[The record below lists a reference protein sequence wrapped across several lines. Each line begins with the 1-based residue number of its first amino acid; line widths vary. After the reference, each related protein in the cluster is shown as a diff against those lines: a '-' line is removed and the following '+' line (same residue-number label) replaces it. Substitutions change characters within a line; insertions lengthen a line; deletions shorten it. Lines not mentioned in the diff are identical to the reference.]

1 MDPLLFFPNAGPPDV
16 NPPGAGFAAQAVA
29 PRLLL
34 TGEIDPPANAPQ
46 RAARQAQAQ
55 AQAQAQLGAKAED
68 VRFANLPAAEPFPA
82 LVKAPRAASPRGVL
96 RGPGTPP
103 EDAERRDVF
112 APVNI
117 PNRRPGSGRSQRPGS
132 RGTPPGMRPG
142 SGDPRSARELE
153 ERVAVAESQ
162 AAAQAARVRNLE
174 RRLAVAEAARK
185 EDDIGAR
192 GSSEALE
199 RRVDALTQMYARSE
213 SLAAEMRGRLE
224 AAESDARESRAQATR
239 AESVAQN
246 LVVGARDNMEQIG
259 NRISVEQSSDAKRLD
274 TLSAEIARL
283 TREVADARGD
293 DLSKRQ
299 LMEADIARLSGQK
312 ASENAVAQIGD
323 VRAKLNAT
331 EELARSLAEQLAIE
345 KAGRAES
352 ESRFESIVQR
362 LEETSSAREQALLRK
377 FEHELNDRVTELQRK
392 VVDESEEAALR
403 DQDIIREKDD
413 QMASFEQGTKRE
425 RQKTVEHQMVLE
437 KAIREEHEARVAQ
450 AATLTKALDRV
461 NHDVV
466 ALVEDERLAR
476 ETKESKLRG
485 QITQTLAKL
494 HDANR
499 DTNER
504 LETEAHA
511 VRSVVKAEIEARVTA
526 MDAVHKALER
536 GTTGMERQLAAG
548 RVEAAQAVR
557 TAEVKLSRRLAATE
571 GRVEVEVAALRKLYA
586 RQTALELDLDAFKRD
601 VVNAFEQM
609 QEEITVAAVAQALNT
624 EADNVQAEYV
634 TDAVQ
639 SLVTKIAAQ
648 DKRDSAAAEALQQA
662 VFGPTSSGEPG
673 LVPRADFAERKLGE
687 AFDALSVFER
697 ELGVVR
703 ETATEDKADLESQ
716 VALLQQEMDYNAAA
730 TLVETETLQTQVD
743 VAMGEVA
750 GAGEMIEGKLR
761 VTAED
766 LAKRNV
772 ARMEEIRTELWVPLS
787 SLRAAIDAE
796 AVAREKTDEDV
807 KAHAKTRDDAVG
819 QLWAAVEQH
828 YVAQNLETEA
838 VRLDA
843 EEFAIARVGAFEDAL
858 EAEKKKRAE
867 ALDTLKQHVVAVV
880 EEEAENRRRG
890 DDETRRAYEDD
901 IANLEDTAA
910 EAVREL
916 REGLRDEVAERTHQ
930 AETLHRDLSSTLAS
944 ARSRLEQDVRA
955 LEETAAGNIA
965 TQKLEEEM
973 LRAEVDDGL
982 AQMQDAV
989 EEMRAEVGRHC
1000 ETIAAAAGGAA
1011 EPVTRRVE
1019 VLEASLAGAAHA
1031 DEVEKAF
1038 RQVHADVAK
1047 VEAEVAGAAA
1057 ARLAENEAYRTEF
1070 EQSLF
1075 AEAAARER
1083 SMRELSS
1090 RFDADIED
1098 AKQEAGVDVTV
1109 AAEALRAELEA
1120 ELRET
1125 AAKCAGALDEEAA
1138 ERKSGDASVGAK
1150 IAEAVGAVDA
1160 SVGAKIAEA
1169 VGAVAEELRRSVLEL
1184 AADLTTES
1192 ETLRAHCEAHAAQ
1205 AVAAL
1210 QSTVTEGLGLN
1221 AEALEELRGDVAAA
1235 VEKVEGLEAGGGG
1248 AGGGGEEDAKSV
1260 HSDISE
1266 AKEKLSEMQREIEA
1280 VKAHAEQQVAELL
1293 AKSQE
1298 DLKAEM
1304 SKGNEATAAML
1315 EKIMAKLGAE

>member
-1 MDPLLFFPNAGPPDV
+1 M

-55 AQAQAQLGAKAED
+55 AQAQLGAKAED
-68 VRFANLPAAEPFPA
+68 VRFANLPAAKPFPA

-192 GSSEALE
+192 GSTDALE

-601 VVNAFEQM
+601 VVDAFEQM

-639 SLVTKIAAQ
+639 SLVDKIAAQ

-662 VFGPTSSGEPG
+662 VFGPTPSGEPG
-673 LVPRADFAERKLGE
+673 LVPRADRAERKLGE
-687 AFDALSVFER
+687 AFNALSVFER

-807 KAHAKTRDDAVG
+807 KAHAKARDDAVG
-819 QLWAAVEQH
+819 ALWGAVEQH

-989 EEMRAEVGRHC
+989 EEMRAAVGRHC

>member
-1 MDPLLFFPNAGPPDV
+1 V

-46 RAARQAQAQ
+46 RAARQAQ

-192 GSSEALE
+192 GSTDALE

-639 SLVTKIAAQ
+639 SLVDKIAAQ

-673 LVPRADFAERKLGE
+673 LVPRADRAERKLGE
-687 AFDALSVFER
+687 AFNALSVFER

-772 ARMEEIRTELWVPLS
+772 KRMEEIRTELWVPLS

-807 KAHAKTRDDAVG
+807 KAHAKARDDAVG
-819 QLWAAVEQH
+819 ALWGAVEQH

>member
-1 MDPLLFFPNAGPPDV
+1 
-16 NPPGAGFAAQAVA
+16 
-29 PRLLL
+29 
-34 TGEIDPPANAPQ
+34 
-46 RAARQAQAQ
+46 
-55 AQAQAQLGAKAED
+55 
-68 VRFANLPAAEPFPA
+68 
-82 LVKAPRAASPRGVL
+82 
-96 RGPGTPP
+96 
-103 EDAERRDVF
+103 
-112 APVNI
+112 
-117 PNRRPGSGRSQRPGS
+117 
-132 RGTPPGMRPG
+132 
-142 SGDPRSARELE
+142 
-153 ERVAVAESQ
+153 
-162 AAAQAARVRNLE
+162 
-174 RRLAVAEAARK
+174 
-185 EDDIGAR
+185 
-192 GSSEALE
+192 
-199 RRVDALTQMYARSE
+199 
-213 SLAAEMRGRLE
+213 
-224 AAESDARESRAQATR
+224 
-239 AESVAQN
+239 
-246 LVVGARDNMEQIG
+246 
-259 NRISVEQSSDAKRLD
+259 
-274 TLSAEIARL
+274 
-283 TREVADARGD
+283 
-293 DLSKRQ
+293 
-299 LMEADIARLSGQK
+299 
-312 ASENAVAQIGD
+312 
-323 VRAKLNAT
+323 
-331 EELARSLAEQLAIE
+331 
-345 KAGRAES
+345 
-352 ESRFESIVQR
+352 
-362 LEETSSAREQALLRK
+362 
-377 FEHELNDRVTELQRK
+377 
-392 VVDESEEAALR
+392 
-403 DQDIIREKDD
+403 
-413 QMASFEQGTKRE
+413 
-425 RQKTVEHQMVLE
+425 
-437 KAIREEHEARVAQ
+437 
-450 AATLTKALDRV
+450 
-461 NHDVV
+461 
-466 ALVEDERLAR
+466 
-476 ETKESKLRG
+476 
-485 QITQTLAKL
+485 
-494 HDANR
+494 
-499 DTNER
+499 
-504 LETEAHA
+504 
-511 VRSVVKAEIEARVTA
+511 
-526 MDAVHKALER
+526 
-536 GTTGMERQLAAG
+536 
-548 RVEAAQAVR
+548 
-557 TAEVKLSRRLAATE
+557 
-571 GRVEVEVAALRKLYA
+571 
-586 RQTALELDLDAFKRD
+586 
-601 VVNAFEQM
+601 
-609 QEEITVAAVAQALNT
+609 
-624 EADNVQAEYV
+624 
-634 TDAVQ
+634 
-639 SLVTKIAAQ
+639 
-648 DKRDSAAAEALQQA
+648 
-662 VFGPTSSGEPG
+662 
-673 LVPRADFAERKLGE
+673 
-687 AFDALSVFER
+687 
-697 ELGVVR
+697 
-703 ETATEDKADLESQ
+703 
-716 VALLQQEMDYNAAA
+716 
-730 TLVETETLQTQVD
+730 
-743 VAMGEVA
+743 
-750 GAGEMIEGKLR
+750 
-761 VTAED
+761 
-766 LAKRNV
+766 
-772 ARMEEIRTELWVPLS
+772 MEEIRTELWVPLS

-1260 HSDISE
+1260 HSDISD

-1315 EKIMAKLGAE
+1315 EKIMAKLSAE

>member
-1 MDPLLFFPNAGPPDV
+1 MDE
-16 NPPGAGFAAQAVA
+16 
-29 PRLLL
+29 RL
-34 TGEIDPPANAPQ
+34 
-46 RAARQAQAQ
+46 
-55 AQAQAQLGAKAED
+55 
-68 VRFANLPAAEPFPA
+68 ANLPAAEPFPA

-103 EDAERRDVF
+103 EDAERLAF
-112 APVNI
+112 AP
-117 PNRRPGSGRSQRPGS
+117 PGLANRRPGSGRSQRPGS
-132 RGTPPGMRPG
+132 RGTPPGMRPS
-142 SGDPRSARELE
+142 SGEGSARELE
-153 ERVAVAESQ
+153 ARLAVAESQ

-185 EDDIGAR
+185 EDDSGAR
-192 GSSEALE
+192 GSTEALE

-213 SLAAEMRGRLE
+213 SVSAEMRGRLE
-224 AAESDARESRAQATR
+224 AAESEARESRAQATR

-312 ASENAVAQIGD
+312 SSENSMAQIGD

-352 ESRFESIVQR
+352 ETRFEGIVAR
-362 LEETSSAREQALLRK
+362 LEETSSAREQALMRK
-377 FEHELNDRVTELQRK
+377 FEHELADRVTELQRK

-450 AATLTKALDRV
+450 AATLTKQLDRV

-499 DTNER
+499 ETNER
-504 LETEAHA
+504 LESEAHA
-511 VRSVVKAEIEARVTA
+511 VRSVLKTEIEARVVA
-526 MDAVHKALER
+526 MDAVHKGLER

-601 VVNAFEQM
+601 VVGAFEQM
-609 QEEITVAAVAQALNT
+609 QEEVTVAAVAQALNT
-624 EADNVQAEYV
+624 ETDNVQAEYV

-639 SLVTKIAAQ
+639 SLVDKIAAQ
-648 DKRDSAAAEALQQA
+648 DARDRAAAEALERA
-662 VFGPTSSGEPG
+662 VFGPTPAGEPG
-673 LVPRADFAERKLGE
+673 LVPRADRAERRLGE

-697 ELGVVR
+697 ELGVAR
-703 ETATEDKADLESQ
+703 ETATEDKAELESQ
-716 VALLQQEMDYNAAA
+716 VALLQQEVDSNAAA

-743 VAMGEVA
+743 IAMGEVA

-766 LAKRNV
+766 LAQRNV
-772 ARMEEIRTELWVPLS
+772 KRMEEIRTELWVPLS

-796 AVAREKTDEDV
+796 AAARAKTDEDV
-807 KAHAKTRDDAVG
+807 ATHARARDEAVG
-819 QLWAAVEQH
+819 ALWAAVEAH
-828 YVAQNLETEA
+828 YAAQTLDVETA
-838 VRLDA
+838 RLDC
-843 EEFAIARVGAFEDAL
+843 EEFAVARVGAFEDAL
-858 EAEKKKRAE
+858 DLEQRKRAE
-867 ALDTLKQHVVAVV
+867 ALEKLKQHVVAAV
-880 EEEAENRRRG
+880 EEEAERRRRG

-901 IANLEDTAA
+901 VANLEDTAA

-916 REGLRDEVAERTHQ
+916 REGLRDEVAERAHQ
-930 AETLHRDLSSTLAS
+930 AETLHRDLSSTLDS
-944 ARSRLEQDVRA
+944 ARSRLERDVRA

-982 AQMQDAV
+982 AQMHDAV
-989 EEMRAEVGRHC
+989 EEMREEVGRHC

-1019 VLEASLAGAAHA
+1019 ALETSLAGAARA

-1038 RQVHADVAK
+1038 RQVHADVAE

-1057 ARLAENEAYRTEF
+1057 ARLAENEAYRAEF
-1070 EQSLF
+1070 EQSVF
-1075 AEAAARER
+1075 AEATARER
-1083 SMRELSS
+1083 SMREMAS
-1090 RFDADIED
+1090 RFDADVED
-1098 AKQEAGVDVTV
+1098 AKQEAGVDVAV
-1109 AAEALRAELEA
+1109 AAEALRADLEA
-1120 ELRET
+1120 QVRES
-1125 AAKCAGALDEEAA
+1125 AAVCAGALDEEAA
-1138 ERKSGDASVGAK
+1138 DRKAGDASVGGK
-1150 IAEAVGAVDA
+1150 IATAVGV
-1160 SVGAKIAEA
+1160 
-1169 VGAVAEELRRSVLEL
+1169 VADELRRSVLEL

-1235 VEKVEGLEAGGGG
+1235 VEKVEGMEGGGG
-1248 AGGGGEEDAKSV
+1248 GGGGGEEDAKSV

-1266 AKEKLSEMQREIEA
+1266 AKEKLGEMQREIEA

>member
-1 MDPLLFFPNAGPPDV
+1 M

-55 AQAQAQLGAKAED
+55 AQAQLGAKAED
-68 VRFANLPAAEPFPA
+68 VRFANLPKAEPFPA

-601 VVNAFEQM
+601 VVRAFEQM

-639 SLVTKIAAQ
+639 SLVDKIAAQ
-648 DKRDSAAAEALQQA
+648 DARDRAAAEALQQA
-662 VFGPTSSGEPG
+662 VFGPTPSGEPG
-673 LVPRADFAERKLGE
+673 LVPRADRAERKLGE
-687 AFDALSVFER
+687 AFNALSVFER

-819 QLWAAVEQH
+819 ALWGAVEQH

-1235 VEKVEGLEAGGGG
+1235 VEKVEGLEAGGGAG
-1248 AGGGGEEDAKSV
+1248 AGAGGGEEDAKSV

>member
-1 MDPLLFFPNAGPPDV
+1 
-16 NPPGAGFAAQAVA
+16 
-29 PRLLL
+29 
-34 TGEIDPPANAPQ
+34 
-46 RAARQAQAQ
+46 
-55 AQAQAQLGAKAED
+55 
-68 VRFANLPAAEPFPA
+68 
-82 LVKAPRAASPRGVL
+82 
-96 RGPGTPP
+96 
-103 EDAERRDVF
+103 
-112 APVNI
+112 
-117 PNRRPGSGRSQRPGS
+117 
-132 RGTPPGMRPG
+132 
-142 SGDPRSARELE
+142 
-153 ERVAVAESQ
+153 
-162 AAAQAARVRNLE
+162 
-174 RRLAVAEAARK
+174 
-185 EDDIGAR
+185 
-192 GSSEALE
+192 
-199 RRVDALTQMYARSE
+199 
-213 SLAAEMRGRLE
+213 
-224 AAESDARESRAQATR
+224 
-239 AESVAQN
+239 
-246 LVVGARDNMEQIG
+246 
-259 NRISVEQSSDAKRLD
+259 
-274 TLSAEIARL
+274 
-283 TREVADARGD
+283 
-293 DLSKRQ
+293 
-299 LMEADIARLSGQK
+299 
-312 ASENAVAQIGD
+312 
-323 VRAKLNAT
+323 
-331 EELARSLAEQLAIE
+331 
-345 KAGRAES
+345 
-352 ESRFESIVQR
+352 
-362 LEETSSAREQALLRK
+362 
-377 FEHELNDRVTELQRK
+377 
-392 VVDESEEAALR
+392 
-403 DQDIIREKDD
+403 
-413 QMASFEQGTKRE
+413 
-425 RQKTVEHQMVLE
+425 
-437 KAIREEHEARVAQ
+437 
-450 AATLTKALDRV
+450 
-461 NHDVV
+461 
-466 ALVEDERLAR
+466 
-476 ETKESKLRG
+476 
-485 QITQTLAKL
+485 
-494 HDANR
+494 
-499 DTNER
+499 
-504 LETEAHA
+504 
-511 VRSVVKAEIEARVTA
+511 
-526 MDAVHKALER
+526 
-536 GTTGMERQLAAG
+536 
-548 RVEAAQAVR
+548 
-557 TAEVKLSRRLAATE
+557 
-571 GRVEVEVAALRKLYA
+571 
-586 RQTALELDLDAFKRD
+586 
-601 VVNAFEQM
+601 
-609 QEEITVAAVAQALNT
+609 
-624 EADNVQAEYV
+624 
-634 TDAVQ
+634 
-639 SLVTKIAAQ
+639 
-648 DKRDSAAAEALQQA
+648 
-662 VFGPTSSGEPG
+662 
-673 LVPRADFAERKLGE
+673 
-687 AFDALSVFER
+687 
-697 ELGVVR
+697 
-703 ETATEDKADLESQ
+703 
-716 VALLQQEMDYNAAA
+716 
-730 TLVETETLQTQVD
+730 
-743 VAMGEVA
+743 
-750 GAGEMIEGKLR
+750 
-761 VTAED
+761 
-766 LAKRNV
+766 
-772 ARMEEIRTELWVPLS
+772 MEEIRTELWVPLS

-807 KAHAKTRDDAVG
+807 KAHAKARDDAVG
-819 QLWAAVEQH
+819 ALWGAVEQH

>member
-46 RAARQAQAQ
+46 RAARQAQ

-352 ESRFESIVQR
+352 ESRFEGIVQR

-639 SLVTKIAAQ
+639 SLVDKIAAQ

-807 KAHAKTRDDAVG
+807 KAHAKARDDAVG
-819 QLWAAVEQH
+819 ALWGAVEQH

>member
-1 MDPLLFFPNAGPPDV
+1 
-16 NPPGAGFAAQAVA
+16 
-29 PRLLL
+29 
-34 TGEIDPPANAPQ
+34 
-46 RAARQAQAQ
+46 
-55 AQAQAQLGAKAED
+55 
-68 VRFANLPAAEPFPA
+68 
-82 LVKAPRAASPRGVL
+82 
-96 RGPGTPP
+96 
-103 EDAERRDVF
+103 
-112 APVNI
+112 
-117 PNRRPGSGRSQRPGS
+117 
-132 RGTPPGMRPG
+132 
-142 SGDPRSARELE
+142 
-153 ERVAVAESQ
+153 
-162 AAAQAARVRNLE
+162 
-174 RRLAVAEAARK
+174 
-185 EDDIGAR
+185 
-192 GSSEALE
+192 
-199 RRVDALTQMYARSE
+199 
-213 SLAAEMRGRLE
+213 
-224 AAESDARESRAQATR
+224 
-239 AESVAQN
+239 
-246 LVVGARDNMEQIG
+246 
-259 NRISVEQSSDAKRLD
+259 
-274 TLSAEIARL
+274 
-283 TREVADARGD
+283 
-293 DLSKRQ
+293 
-299 LMEADIARLSGQK
+299 
-312 ASENAVAQIGD
+312 
-323 VRAKLNAT
+323 
-331 EELARSLAEQLAIE
+331 
-345 KAGRAES
+345 
-352 ESRFESIVQR
+352 
-362 LEETSSAREQALLRK
+362 
-377 FEHELNDRVTELQRK
+377 
-392 VVDESEEAALR
+392 
-403 DQDIIREKDD
+403 
-413 QMASFEQGTKRE
+413 
-425 RQKTVEHQMVLE
+425 
-437 KAIREEHEARVAQ
+437 
-450 AATLTKALDRV
+450 
-461 NHDVV
+461 
-466 ALVEDERLAR
+466 
-476 ETKESKLRG
+476 
-485 QITQTLAKL
+485 
-494 HDANR
+494 
-499 DTNER
+499 
-504 LETEAHA
+504 
-511 VRSVVKAEIEARVTA
+511 
-526 MDAVHKALER
+526 
-536 GTTGMERQLAAG
+536 
-548 RVEAAQAVR
+548 
-557 TAEVKLSRRLAATE
+557 
-571 GRVEVEVAALRKLYA
+571 
-586 RQTALELDLDAFKRD
+586 
-601 VVNAFEQM
+601 
-609 QEEITVAAVAQALNT
+609 
-624 EADNVQAEYV
+624 
-634 TDAVQ
+634 
-639 SLVTKIAAQ
+639 
-648 DKRDSAAAEALQQA
+648 
-662 VFGPTSSGEPG
+662 
-673 LVPRADFAERKLGE
+673 
-687 AFDALSVFER
+687 
-697 ELGVVR
+697 
-703 ETATEDKADLESQ
+703 
-716 VALLQQEMDYNAAA
+716 
-730 TLVETETLQTQVD
+730 
-743 VAMGEVA
+743 MGEVA

-766 LAKRNV
+766 LAQRNV

-819 QLWAAVEQH
+819 ALWGAVEQH

>member
-1 MDPLLFFPNAGPPDV
+1 M

-55 AQAQAQLGAKAED
+55 AQAQLGAKAED
-68 VRFANLPAAEPFPA
+68 VRFANLPKAEPFPA

-601 VVNAFEQM
+601 VVRAFEQM

-639 SLVTKIAAQ
+639 SLVDKIAAQ
-648 DKRDSAAAEALQQA
+648 DARDRAAAEALQQA
-662 VFGPTSSGEPG
+662 VFGPTPSGEPG
-673 LVPRADFAERKLGE
+673 LVPRADRAERKLGE
-687 AFDALSVFER
+687 AFNALSVFER

-819 QLWAAVEQH
+819 ALWGAVEQH

-1248 AGGGGEEDAKSV
+1248 GGGGGEEDAKSV

>member
-1 MDPLLFFPNAGPPDV
+1 
-16 NPPGAGFAAQAVA
+16 
-29 PRLLL
+29 
-34 TGEIDPPANAPQ
+34 
-46 RAARQAQAQ
+46 
-55 AQAQAQLGAKAED
+55 
-68 VRFANLPAAEPFPA
+68 
-82 LVKAPRAASPRGVL
+82 
-96 RGPGTPP
+96 
-103 EDAERRDVF
+103 
-112 APVNI
+112 
-117 PNRRPGSGRSQRPGS
+117 
-132 RGTPPGMRPG
+132 
-142 SGDPRSARELE
+142 
-153 ERVAVAESQ
+153 
-162 AAAQAARVRNLE
+162 
-174 RRLAVAEAARK
+174 
-185 EDDIGAR
+185 
-192 GSSEALE
+192 
-199 RRVDALTQMYARSE
+199 
-213 SLAAEMRGRLE
+213 
-224 AAESDARESRAQATR
+224 
-239 AESVAQN
+239 
-246 LVVGARDNMEQIG
+246 
-259 NRISVEQSSDAKRLD
+259 
-274 TLSAEIARL
+274 
-283 TREVADARGD
+283 
-293 DLSKRQ
+293 
-299 LMEADIARLSGQK
+299 
-312 ASENAVAQIGD
+312 
-323 VRAKLNAT
+323 
-331 EELARSLAEQLAIE
+331 
-345 KAGRAES
+345 
-352 ESRFESIVQR
+352 
-362 LEETSSAREQALLRK
+362 
-377 FEHELNDRVTELQRK
+377 
-392 VVDESEEAALR
+392 
-403 DQDIIREKDD
+403 
-413 QMASFEQGTKRE
+413 
-425 RQKTVEHQMVLE
+425 
-437 KAIREEHEARVAQ
+437 
-450 AATLTKALDRV
+450 
-461 NHDVV
+461 
-466 ALVEDERLAR
+466 
-476 ETKESKLRG
+476 
-485 QITQTLAKL
+485 
-494 HDANR
+494 
-499 DTNER
+499 
-504 LETEAHA
+504 
-511 VRSVVKAEIEARVTA
+511 
-526 MDAVHKALER
+526 
-536 GTTGMERQLAAG
+536 
-548 RVEAAQAVR
+548 
-557 TAEVKLSRRLAATE
+557 
-571 GRVEVEVAALRKLYA
+571 
-586 RQTALELDLDAFKRD
+586 
-601 VVNAFEQM
+601 
-609 QEEITVAAVAQALNT
+609 
-624 EADNVQAEYV
+624 
-634 TDAVQ
+634 
-639 SLVTKIAAQ
+639 
-648 DKRDSAAAEALQQA
+648 
-662 VFGPTSSGEPG
+662 

-807 KAHAKTRDDAVG
+807 KAHAKARDDAVG
-819 QLWAAVEQH
+819 ALWGAVEQH

>member
-1 MDPLLFFPNAGPPDV
+1 M

-46 RAARQAQAQ
+46 RAARQAQ

-639 SLVTKIAAQ
+639 SLVDKIAAQ

-807 KAHAKTRDDAVG
+807 KAHAKARDDAVG
-819 QLWAAVEQH
+819 ALWGAVEQH

-1248 AGGGGEEDAKSV
+1248 AGGAGGGEEDAKSV

>member
-1 MDPLLFFPNAGPPDV
+1 M
-16 NPPGAGFAAQAVA
+16 
-29 PRLLL
+29 LL

-46 RAARQAQAQ
+46 RAARQAQ

-639 SLVTKIAAQ
+639 SLVDKIAAQ

-673 LVPRADFAERKLGE
+673 LVPRADRAERKLGE

-716 VALLQQEMDYNAAA
+716 VALLQLEMDYNAAA

>member
-1 MDPLLFFPNAGPPDV
+1 M

-46 RAARQAQAQ
+46 RAARQAQ

-192 GSSEALE
+192 GSTDALE

-352 ESRFESIVQR
+352 ESRFEGIVQR

-639 SLVTKIAAQ
+639 SLVDKIAAQ
-648 DKRDSAAAEALQQA
+648 DARDSAAAEALQQA
-662 VFGPTSSGEPG
+662 VFGPTPSGEPG
-673 LVPRADFAERKLGE
+673 LVPRADRAERKLGE
-687 AFDALSVFER
+687 AFNALSVFER

-807 KAHAKTRDDAVG
+807 KAHAKARDDAVG
-819 QLWAAVEQH
+819 ALWGAVEQH

>member
-1 MDPLLFFPNAGPPDV
+1 V

-55 AQAQAQLGAKAED
+55 AQAQLGAKAED
-68 VRFANLPAAEPFPA
+68 VRFANLPKAEPFPA

-601 VVNAFEQM
+601 VVRAFEQM

-639 SLVTKIAAQ
+639 SLVDKIAAQ
-648 DKRDSAAAEALQQA
+648 DARDRAAAEALQQA
-662 VFGPTSSGEPG
+662 VFGPTPSGEPG
-673 LVPRADFAERKLGE
+673 LVPRADRAERKLGE
-687 AFDALSVFER
+687 AFNALSVFER

-819 QLWAAVEQH
+819 ALWGAVEQH

-1248 AGGGGEEDAKSV
+1248 GGGGGEEDAKSV

>member
-1 MDPLLFFPNAGPPDV
+1 
-16 NPPGAGFAAQAVA
+16 
-29 PRLLL
+29 
-34 TGEIDPPANAPQ
+34 
-46 RAARQAQAQ
+46 
-55 AQAQAQLGAKAED
+55 
-68 VRFANLPAAEPFPA
+68 
-82 LVKAPRAASPRGVL
+82 
-96 RGPGTPP
+96 
-103 EDAERRDVF
+103 
-112 APVNI
+112 
-117 PNRRPGSGRSQRPGS
+117 
-132 RGTPPGMRPG
+132 
-142 SGDPRSARELE
+142 
-153 ERVAVAESQ
+153 
-162 AAAQAARVRNLE
+162 
-174 RRLAVAEAARK
+174 
-185 EDDIGAR
+185 
-192 GSSEALE
+192 
-199 RRVDALTQMYARSE
+199 
-213 SLAAEMRGRLE
+213 
-224 AAESDARESRAQATR
+224 
-239 AESVAQN
+239 
-246 LVVGARDNMEQIG
+246 
-259 NRISVEQSSDAKRLD
+259 
-274 TLSAEIARL
+274 
-283 TREVADARGD
+283 
-293 DLSKRQ
+293 
-299 LMEADIARLSGQK
+299 
-312 ASENAVAQIGD
+312 
-323 VRAKLNAT
+323 
-331 EELARSLAEQLAIE
+331 
-345 KAGRAES
+345 
-352 ESRFESIVQR
+352 
-362 LEETSSAREQALLRK
+362 
-377 FEHELNDRVTELQRK
+377 
-392 VVDESEEAALR
+392 
-403 DQDIIREKDD
+403 
-413 QMASFEQGTKRE
+413 
-425 RQKTVEHQMVLE
+425 
-437 KAIREEHEARVAQ
+437 
-450 AATLTKALDRV
+450 
-461 NHDVV
+461 
-466 ALVEDERLAR
+466 
-476 ETKESKLRG
+476 
-485 QITQTLAKL
+485 
-494 HDANR
+494 
-499 DTNER
+499 
-504 LETEAHA
+504 
-511 VRSVVKAEIEARVTA
+511 
-526 MDAVHKALER
+526 
-536 GTTGMERQLAAG
+536 
-548 RVEAAQAVR
+548 
-557 TAEVKLSRRLAATE
+557 
-571 GRVEVEVAALRKLYA
+571 
-586 RQTALELDLDAFKRD
+586 
-601 VVNAFEQM
+601 
-609 QEEITVAAVAQALNT
+609 
-624 EADNVQAEYV
+624 
-634 TDAVQ
+634 
-639 SLVTKIAAQ
+639 
-648 DKRDSAAAEALQQA
+648 
-662 VFGPTSSGEPG
+662 
-673 LVPRADFAERKLGE
+673 
-687 AFDALSVFER
+687 
-697 ELGVVR
+697 
-703 ETATEDKADLESQ
+703 
-716 VALLQQEMDYNAAA
+716 
-730 TLVETETLQTQVD
+730 
-743 VAMGEVA
+743 
-750 GAGEMIEGKLR
+750 
-761 VTAED
+761 
-766 LAKRNV
+766 
-772 ARMEEIRTELWVPLS
+772 
-787 SLRAAIDAE
+787 
-796 AVAREKTDEDV
+796 
-807 KAHAKTRDDAVG
+807 VG

>member
-1 MDPLLFFPNAGPPDV
+1 
-16 NPPGAGFAAQAVA
+16 
-29 PRLLL
+29 
-34 TGEIDPPANAPQ
+34 
-46 RAARQAQAQ
+46 
-55 AQAQAQLGAKAED
+55 
-68 VRFANLPAAEPFPA
+68 
-82 LVKAPRAASPRGVL
+82 
-96 RGPGTPP
+96 
-103 EDAERRDVF
+103 
-112 APVNI
+112 
-117 PNRRPGSGRSQRPGS
+117 
-132 RGTPPGMRPG
+132 
-142 SGDPRSARELE
+142 
-153 ERVAVAESQ
+153 
-162 AAAQAARVRNLE
+162 
-174 RRLAVAEAARK
+174 
-185 EDDIGAR
+185 
-192 GSSEALE
+192 
-199 RRVDALTQMYARSE
+199 
-213 SLAAEMRGRLE
+213 
-224 AAESDARESRAQATR
+224 
-239 AESVAQN
+239 
-246 LVVGARDNMEQIG
+246 
-259 NRISVEQSSDAKRLD
+259 
-274 TLSAEIARL
+274 
-283 TREVADARGD
+283 
-293 DLSKRQ
+293 
-299 LMEADIARLSGQK
+299 
-312 ASENAVAQIGD
+312 
-323 VRAKLNAT
+323 
-331 EELARSLAEQLAIE
+331 
-345 KAGRAES
+345 
-352 ESRFESIVQR
+352 
-362 LEETSSAREQALLRK
+362 
-377 FEHELNDRVTELQRK
+377 
-392 VVDESEEAALR
+392 
-403 DQDIIREKDD
+403 
-413 QMASFEQGTKRE
+413 
-425 RQKTVEHQMVLE
+425 
-437 KAIREEHEARVAQ
+437 
-450 AATLTKALDRV
+450 
-461 NHDVV
+461 
-466 ALVEDERLAR
+466 
-476 ETKESKLRG
+476 
-485 QITQTLAKL
+485 
-494 HDANR
+494 
-499 DTNER
+499 
-504 LETEAHA
+504 
-511 VRSVVKAEIEARVTA
+511 
-526 MDAVHKALER
+526 
-536 GTTGMERQLAAG
+536 
-548 RVEAAQAVR
+548 
-557 TAEVKLSRRLAATE
+557 
-571 GRVEVEVAALRKLYA
+571 
-586 RQTALELDLDAFKRD
+586 
-601 VVNAFEQM
+601 
-609 QEEITVAAVAQALNT
+609 
-624 EADNVQAEYV
+624 
-634 TDAVQ
+634 
-639 SLVTKIAAQ
+639 
-648 DKRDSAAAEALQQA
+648 
-662 VFGPTSSGEPG
+662 
-673 LVPRADFAERKLGE
+673 
-687 AFDALSVFER
+687 VFER

-807 KAHAKTRDDAVG
+807 KAHAKARDDAVG
-819 QLWAAVEQH
+819 ALWGAVEQH

>member
-1 MDPLLFFPNAGPPDV
+1 V

-46 RAARQAQAQ
+46 RAARQAQ

-192 GSSEALE
+192 GSTDALE

-639 SLVTKIAAQ
+639 SLVDKIAAQ

-673 LVPRADFAERKLGE
+673 LVPRADRAERNIGD
-687 AFDALSVFER
+687 AFNALSVFER

-703 ETATEDKADLESQ
+703 ETATEHKADLESQ

-766 LAKRNV
+766 LARRNV

-807 KAHAKTRDDAVG
+807 KAHAKARDDAVG
-819 QLWAAVEQH
+819 ALWGAVEQH

>member
-1 MDPLLFFPNAGPPDV
+1 M

-46 RAARQAQAQ
+46 RAARQAQ

-192 GSSEALE
+192 GSTDALE

-601 VVNAFEQM
+601 VVDAFEQM

-639 SLVTKIAAQ
+639 SLVDKIAAQ

-662 VFGPTSSGEPG
+662 VFGPTPSGEPG
-673 LVPRADFAERKLGE
+673 LVPRADRAERKLGE
-687 AFDALSVFER
+687 AFNALSVFER

-807 KAHAKTRDDAVG
+807 KAHAKARDDAVG
-819 QLWAAVEQH
+819 ALWGAVEQH

>member
-1 MDPLLFFPNAGPPDV
+1 M

-46 RAARQAQAQ
+46 RAARQAQ

-192 GSSEALE
+192 GSTDALE

-639 SLVTKIAAQ
+639 SLVDKIAAQ

-662 VFGPTSSGEPG
+662 VFGPTPSGEPG
-673 LVPRADFAERKLGE
+673 LVPRADRAERKLGE
-687 AFDALSVFER
+687 AFNALSVFER

-807 KAHAKTRDDAVG
+807 KAHAKARDDAVG
-819 QLWAAVEQH
+819 ALWGAVEQH

>member
-1 MDPLLFFPNAGPPDV
+1 M

-55 AQAQAQLGAKAED
+55 AQAQLGAKAED
-68 VRFANLPAAEPFPA
+68 VRFANLPAAQPFPA

-192 GSSEALE
+192 GSTDALE

-639 SLVTKIAAQ
+639 SLVDKIAAQ

-662 VFGPTSSGEPG
+662 VFGPTPSGEPG
-673 LVPRADFAERKLGE
+673 LVPRADRAERKLGE
-687 AFDALSVFER
+687 AFNALSVFER

-807 KAHAKTRDDAVG
+807 KAHAKARDDAVG
-819 QLWAAVEQH
+819 ALWGAVEQH

>member
-1 MDPLLFFPNAGPPDV
+1 
-16 NPPGAGFAAQAVA
+16 
-29 PRLLL
+29 
-34 TGEIDPPANAPQ
+34 
-46 RAARQAQAQ
+46 
-55 AQAQAQLGAKAED
+55 
-68 VRFANLPAAEPFPA
+68 
-82 LVKAPRAASPRGVL
+82 
-96 RGPGTPP
+96 
-103 EDAERRDVF
+103 
-112 APVNI
+112 
-117 PNRRPGSGRSQRPGS
+117 
-132 RGTPPGMRPG
+132 
-142 SGDPRSARELE
+142 
-153 ERVAVAESQ
+153 
-162 AAAQAARVRNLE
+162 
-174 RRLAVAEAARK
+174 
-185 EDDIGAR
+185 
-192 GSSEALE
+192 
-199 RRVDALTQMYARSE
+199 
-213 SLAAEMRGRLE
+213 
-224 AAESDARESRAQATR
+224 
-239 AESVAQN
+239 
-246 LVVGARDNMEQIG
+246 
-259 NRISVEQSSDAKRLD
+259 
-274 TLSAEIARL
+274 
-283 TREVADARGD
+283 
-293 DLSKRQ
+293 
-299 LMEADIARLSGQK
+299 
-312 ASENAVAQIGD
+312 
-323 VRAKLNAT
+323 
-331 EELARSLAEQLAIE
+331 
-345 KAGRAES
+345 
-352 ESRFESIVQR
+352 
-362 LEETSSAREQALLRK
+362 
-377 FEHELNDRVTELQRK
+377 
-392 VVDESEEAALR
+392 
-403 DQDIIREKDD
+403 
-413 QMASFEQGTKRE
+413 
-425 RQKTVEHQMVLE
+425 
-437 KAIREEHEARVAQ
+437 
-450 AATLTKALDRV
+450 
-461 NHDVV
+461 
-466 ALVEDERLAR
+466 
-476 ETKESKLRG
+476 
-485 QITQTLAKL
+485 
-494 HDANR
+494 
-499 DTNER
+499 
-504 LETEAHA
+504 
-511 VRSVVKAEIEARVTA
+511 
-526 MDAVHKALER
+526 
-536 GTTGMERQLAAG
+536 
-548 RVEAAQAVR
+548 
-557 TAEVKLSRRLAATE
+557 
-571 GRVEVEVAALRKLYA
+571 
-586 RQTALELDLDAFKRD
+586 
-601 VVNAFEQM
+601 
-609 QEEITVAAVAQALNT
+609 
-624 EADNVQAEYV
+624 
-634 TDAVQ
+634 
-639 SLVTKIAAQ
+639 
-648 DKRDSAAAEALQQA
+648 
-662 VFGPTSSGEPG
+662 
-673 LVPRADFAERKLGE
+673 
-687 AFDALSVFER
+687 
-697 ELGVVR
+697 
-703 ETATEDKADLESQ
+703 
-716 VALLQQEMDYNAAA
+716 MDYNAAA

>member
-1 MDPLLFFPNAGPPDV
+1 
-16 NPPGAGFAAQAVA
+16 
-29 PRLLL
+29 L

-46 RAARQAQAQ
+46 RAARQAQ